1 LRCRK
6 LCSTFVIP
14 VSHLHQGGCSAI
26 LAVNYDVGVKRY
38 FAPSDTELLRA
49 LHSRNSKLMF
59 VAGPKFKNPPASKL
73 ASDFRP
79 FDPGIKLCDYL
90 QTYEVTTMK
99 YQIKDGTVTLGGET
113 ILSHIDFEIQGN
125 QKIAVVG
132 RNGAGKTTL
141 LRLIAGEL
149 SLDRDDRRQGPGITA
164 SRQLTVEMLGQ
175 QALAGEERTVE
186 ELVMLNCPAKGPFD
200 RERFEY
206 EREYDTLFTGLGFQ
220 KEDKKRS
227 VAAFSGGQKTKIALI
242 QLLLKKPDLLLLD
255 EPTNHLD
262 METASWL
269 EGYLRQYPGAVV
281 MVSHDRFFM
290 DRTADI
296 VYELEQGKLTR
307 YPGNYTNYREQKR
320 KNYEIQMKS
329 YLRQQEEIERQEE
342 LIKRFK
348 NKPSKAAF
356 ARSRK
361 KILERMLPVEKP
373 REDMAHIFTGTITP
387 LIPGSKWVFEAEHLK
402 IGYDKHS
409 LLELSLRIRK
419 GQKIGILGVNGSGK
433 TTFLKTVAG
442 FLPAVAGDCALGNNI
457 TIGYFD
463 QYSAAIQS
471 EKTVVEHFSDLFP
484 SLTDKEVRTILG
496 AYLFKGKDGA
506 KRVDDLSGG
515 EKARLVLAE
524 LLQSRPNFLIL
535 DEPTNHMDIQA
546 KETLESAFQAYEGT
560 ILFVSH
566 DRYFIRQ
573 VAKSVLI
580 FENNAAFYYPFGYE
594 HYLERKEKEAS
605 GEPLA
610 ARIKA
615 EEQALIE
622 GLKAV
627 PRAERHR
634 LREIPEE
641 EAYDQWRLR
650 LAAEAIENAAEQTE
664 EIWQQILEK
673 NGKREEWELE
683 HWDQWLNE
691 IADKNE
697 DAACGEKQEKQAE
710 EELSAFTEQYENAQ
724 SAWTDACLFWYDI
737 WCEAH
742 PEPVMDPGT
751 SDTDGSVPQD
761 TESSK
766 TDGSEI

>member
-1 LRCRK
+1 
-6 LCSTFVIP
+6 
-14 VSHLHQGGCSAI
+14 
-26 LAVNYDVGVKRY
+26 
-38 FAPSDTELLRA
+38 
-49 LHSRNSKLMF
+49 MF

-73 ASDFRP
+73 ASDVRP

-442 FLPAVAGDCALGNNI
+442 FLPAVAGECALGNNI

>member
-1 LRCRK
+1 
-6 LCSTFVIP
+6 
-14 VSHLHQGGCSAI
+14 
-26 LAVNYDVGVKRY
+26 
-38 FAPSDTELLRA
+38 
-49 LHSRNSKLMF
+49 MF

-79 FDPGIKLCDYL
+79 SDPGIKLCDYL

-419 GQKIGILGVNGSGK
+419 GQKTKAAPRV
-433 TTFLKTVAG
+433 
-442 FLPAVAGDCALGNNI
+442 
-457 TIGYFD
+457 
-463 QYSAAIQS
+463 SARMRS
-471 EKTVVEHFSDLFP
+471 EK
-484 SLTDKEVRTILG
+484 
-496 AYLFKGKDGA
+496 
-506 KRVDDLSGG
+506 
-515 EKARLVLAE
+515 
-524 LLQSRPNFLIL
+524 
-535 DEPTNHMDIQA
+535 
-546 KETLESAFQAYEGT
+546 
-560 ILFVSH
+560 
-566 DRYFIRQ
+566 
-573 VAKSVLI
+573 
-580 FENNAAFYYPFGYE
+580 
-594 HYLERKEKEAS
+594 
-605 GEPLA
+605 
-610 ARIKA
+610 
-615 EEQALIE
+615 
-622 GLKAV
+622 
-627 PRAERHR
+627 
-634 LREIPEE
+634 
-641 EAYDQWRLR
+641 
-650 LAAEAIENAAEQTE
+650 
-664 EIWQQILEK
+664 
-673 NGKREEWELE
+673 
-683 HWDQWLNE
+683 
-691 IADKNE
+691 
-697 DAACGEKQEKQAE
+697 
-710 EELSAFTEQYENAQ
+710 
-724 SAWTDACLFWYDI
+724 
-737 WCEAH
+737 
-742 PEPVMDPGT
+742 
-751 SDTDGSVPQD
+751 
-761 TESSK
+761 
-766 TDGSEI
+766 

>member
-1 LRCRK
+1 
-6 LCSTFVIP
+6 
-14 VSHLHQGGCSAI
+14 
-26 LAVNYDVGVKRY
+26 
-38 FAPSDTELLRA
+38 
-49 LHSRNSKLMF
+49 MF

-329 YLRQQEEIERQEE
+329 YLRQQEEIECQEE

-442 FLPAVAGDCALGNNI
+442 FLPAVAGECALGNNI

-650 LAAEAIENAAEQTE
+650 LAAEAIENAAEQVE
-664 EIWQQILEK
+664 GLWQQILEK
-673 NGKREEWELE
+673 NGKREDRELE
-683 HWDQWLNE
+683 HWDHPVNE

>member
-1 LRCRK
+1 
-6 LCSTFVIP
+6 
-14 VSHLHQGGCSAI
+14 
-26 LAVNYDVGVKRY
+26 
-38 FAPSDTELLRA
+38 
-49 LHSRNSKLMF
+49 MF

-113 ILSHIDFEIQGN
+113 IVSHIDFEIQGN

-402 IGYDKHS
+402 IGYDKHP

>member
-1 LRCRK
+1 
-6 LCSTFVIP
+6 
-14 VSHLHQGGCSAI
+14 
-26 LAVNYDVGVKRY
+26 
-38 FAPSDTELLRA
+38 
-49 LHSRNSKLMF
+49 MF

-402 IGYDKHS
+402 IGYDKHP

>member
-1 LRCRK
+1 MEVLSQKGDFFRF
-6 LCSTFVIP
+6 T
-14 VSHLHQGGCSAI
+14 GA
-26 LAVNYDVGVKRY
+26 
-38 FAPSDTELLRA
+38 T
-49 LHSRNSKLMF
+49 
-59 VAGPKFKNPPASKL
+59 L
-73 ASDFRP
+73 ASEPLFRYTSIAV
-79 FDPGIKLCDYL
+79 DHL
-90 QTYEVTTMK
+90 QEYEVYIMK

-149 SLDRDDRRQGPGITA
+149 SLDRDDRRQGPGILV
-164 SRQLTVEMLGQ
+164 SRQLTVETLGQ
-175 QALAGEERTVE
+175 QALADEERTVE
-186 ELVMLNCPAKGPFD
+186 ELMMLHCPAKGLFD

-442 FLPAVAGDCALGNNI
+442 FLPAVAGECALGNNI

>member
-1 LRCRK
+1 
-6 LCSTFVIP
+6 
-14 VSHLHQGGCSAI
+14 
-26 LAVNYDVGVKRY
+26 
-38 FAPSDTELLRA
+38 
-49 LHSRNSKLMF
+49 MF

-113 ILSHIDFEIQGN
+113 IVSHIDFEIQGN

-442 FLPAVAGDCALGNNI
+442 FLPAVAGECALGNNI

-546 KETLESAFQAYEGT
+546 KENLESAFQAYEGT

>member
-1 LRCRK
+1 MEVLPQKGDFFRF
-6 LCSTFVIP
+6 T
-14 VSHLHQGGCSAI
+14 GA
-26 LAVNYDVGVKRY
+26 
-38 FAPSDTELLRA
+38 T
-49 LHSRNSKLMF
+49 
-59 VAGPKFKNPPASKL
+59 L
-73 ASDFRP
+73 ASEPLFRYTSIAV
-79 FDPGIKLCDYL
+79 DHL
-90 QTYEVTTMK
+90 QEYEVYIMK

-149 SLDRDDRRQGPGITA
+149 SLDRDDRRQGLGILA

-175 QALAGEERTVE
+175 QALAEEERTVE
-186 ELVMLNCPAKGPFD
+186 ELMMLHCPTKGLFD

-442 FLPAVAGDCALGNNI
+442 FLPAVAGECALGNNI

>member
-1 LRCRK
+1 
-6 LCSTFVIP
+6 
-14 VSHLHQGGCSAI
+14 
-26 LAVNYDVGVKRY
+26 
-38 FAPSDTELLRA
+38 
-49 LHSRNSKLMF
+49 MF

-73 ASDFRP
+73 ALDFRP

-113 ILSHIDFEIQGN
+113 IVSHIDFEIQGN

-361 KILERMLPVEKP
+361 KILERMHPVEKP

-442 FLPAVAGDCALGNNI
+442 FLPAVAGECALGNNI

>member
-1 LRCRK
+1 
-6 LCSTFVIP
+6 
-14 VSHLHQGGCSAI
+14 
-26 LAVNYDVGVKRY
+26 
-38 FAPSDTELLRA
+38 
-49 LHSRNSKLMF
+49 MF

-113 ILSHIDFEIQGN
+113 IVSHIDFEIQGN

-361 KILERMLPVEKP
+361 KILERMHPVEKP

-442 FLPAVAGDCALGNNI
+442 FLPAVAGECALGNNI

>member
-1 LRCRK
+1 
-6 LCSTFVIP
+6 
-14 VSHLHQGGCSAI
+14 
-26 LAVNYDVGVKRY
+26 
-38 FAPSDTELLRA
+38 
-49 LHSRNSKLMF
+49 MF

-113 ILSHIDFEIQGN
+113 IVSHIDFEIQGN

-373 REDMAHIFTGTITP
+373 REDMAHIFTGPITP

-442 FLPAVAGDCALGNNI
+442 FLPAVAGECALGNNI

-605 GEPLA
+605 GEPFA

>member
-1 LRCRK
+1 
-6 LCSTFVIP
+6 
-14 VSHLHQGGCSAI
+14 
-26 LAVNYDVGVKRY
+26 
-38 FAPSDTELLRA
+38 
-49 LHSRNSKLMF
+49 MF
-59 VAGPKFKNPPASKL
+59 FAGPKFKNPPASKL

-329 YLRQQEEIERQEE
+329 YLRKQDEIESQEE
-342 LIKRFK
+342 LIKLFK

-442 FLPAVAGDCALGNNI
+442 FLPAVAGECALGNNI